1 MNERSIKQ
9 SSGRMLNNY
18 NYLLNQNQ
26 IVNDLS
32 QNNNIDVDDCQVYCN
47 NSLLDFD
54 NDQYDSCLRTL
65 DKDLNINLP
74 SNININ
80 NYNNNKNQIDLLYV
94 KSTSK
99 RTDSRNKSSN
109 AQSNTKNTYNES
121 GNRNDRRLEL
131 KDLAAESSNVLEQET
146 PLVTEQ
152 YSEIQH
158 FLRMIYLESY
168 TNILVKNGFDDIN
181 ILINQMKTKNAIND
195 KILKDIGLTVPGY
208 RAKILIKL
216 EESKFKFCQFL

>member
-80 NYNNNKNQIDLLYV
+80 NYKNNKNQNDRLYV